1 MFGSEDSCPMWVIDQ
16 FLKIGREFEW
26 RRSASFFQVNAPSK
40 TLKYQCCWNGPSGK
54 TGDWWGSYVRG
65 LLGRWRNWLLIDNQK
80 SVSDINIWIIFT
92 EEQAMEGS
100 FVLKWTQPG
109 SLSWYNPT
117 QVMSNCYG
125 KLDITRMFPKPLIH
139 KLTALDI
146 IEHIQTKWRLHL
158 HR

>member
-65 LLGRWRNWLLIDNQK
+65 LLGKWRNWLQIDNQK
-80 SVSDINIWIIFT
+80 SVSDTNTWIIIT
-92 EEQAMEGS
+92 EEKAMDGS
-100 FVLKWTQPG
+100 FGWLAMVWWSELNQAP
-109 SLSWYNPT
+109 LSWHNPT
-117 QVMSNCYG
+117 QVMSNCYE
-125 KLDITRMFPKPLIH
+125 KLDITRMFPKPLNVLNDVQGR
-139 KLTALDI
+139 KLVN
-146 IEHIQTKWRLHL
+146 
-158 HR
+158 